1 MKQENFTK
9 NQHYIPQVYLR
20 GFSPEYKPLRKS
32 KLKSS
37 AYTIYAYAI
46 RSEKQLK
53 KAVPIDDICQ
63 KKYFYEMKDDDGK
76 FLNPNWIEKGFKCL
90 EDMFSDYRYKLEKKA
105 FNEENYSI
113 KHFLDKE
120 EIVFWLSYISLQVI
134 RLPELLETAQQEVKR
149 LCGDNVSDNDARNF
163 VRRYCIPLFG
173 KVDEKSKETMVFNSI
188 IGPMFPM
195 KIILGVDIEGK
206 LLTSDKT
213 VYIYTDE
220 IPCESYEEV
229 IFPISAQI
237 CLVLIGGK
245 KQEGVDH
252 NRLFLIDADLRDYI
266 NGCISSAA
274 FNKVYSNH
282 LFSKRE
288 MKMIEESRII

>member
-37 AYTIYAYAI
+37 AYTIYTYAI
-46 RSEKQLK
+46 GKEEQLK
-53 KAVPIDDICQ
+53 NSVPIDDVCQ
-63 KKYFYEMKDDDGK
+63 IKYLYEMKNEAGE
-76 FLNPNWIEKGFKCL
+76 FINPNWLEKAFKCL
-90 EDMFSDYRYKLEKKA
+90 EDMFSDYRYRLEKKS
-105 FNEENYSI
+105 FHEENYSI

-149 LCGDNVSDNDARNF
+149 LCGNTVSDNDARNF

-173 KVDEKSKETMVFNSI
+173 EVNEKSKETMVFNSI

-195 KIILGVDIEGK
+195 DIIVGVDIEGK

-220 IPCESYEEV
+220 IPCDSYEEV
-229 IFPISAQI
+229 IFPITSQI
-237 CLVLIGGK
+237 CFVLLGGEK
-245 KQEGVDH
+245 KEGDH
-252 NRLFLIDADLRDYI
+252 NRLFPIGADQRDYI
-266 NGCISSAA
+266 NGCISSTA